1 MTGCVLSTEL
11 PDNLHPPG
19 EGRKRNQVSMGA
31 QSEVTLPG
39 KVTEKNIRLLNA
51 SITAPSG
58 LEEPCFLK
66 KLDKDQLG
74 GTFTNGVCFSI
85 FRVRKGNQALTISND
100 ILSLVVSS
108 IVKPSMDL
116 PK

>member
-1 MTGCVLSTEL
+1 
-11 PDNLHPPG
+11 
-19 EGRKRNQVSMGA
+19 MGA

-51 SITAPSG
+51 AITAPSG

-74 GTFTNGVCFSI
+74 ETAE
-85 FRVRKGNQALTISND
+85 R
-100 ILSLVVSS
+100 
-108 IVKPSMDL
+108 
-116 PK
+116 